1 MADIAKY
8 IDRKAVEAAERRA
21 DTQRPAAVAA
31 TKFNGRLA
39 FKRLGYRTQAN
50 YANEELGVSART
62 LRRMGCLG
70 RRLTQLPAIEQAF
83 AAGELPLTKAEAIAR
98 VATPET
104 EEQWLDL
111 ASALS
116 VRELVKAVRQ
126 HDPPTPYEAR
136 GEHDQPSGPHADA
149 AEHDVEPHDIDT
161 PNDDRT
167 LLDVDAPNDDPTLLD
182 VDACNDDRTRLDVDA
197 PGWMIGKANAI
208 LRLVAKVAGTHP
220 PEGARWEF
228 IAAEFLS
235 SVGYPDGG
243 ELPMPGEE
251 PAEVGST
258 YRDGSEPSPDG
269 GSAPSTKAGAAT
281 STFSP
286 ANTEIGAA
294 TSALSPTTCEIGA
307 ATSLHHEPAPS
318 TGRGPSAAPDHE
330 PAPSTG
336 RGPVAAPDLVPTP
349 APGPGPA
356 PSPTLGS
363 VLSAEPESALDPWE
377 LHKVLKAAYRPGG
390 SDSLELAGVLREI
403 RNRHLWRAIPKDAH
417 GAQFRSFG
425 DYVGER
431 LGMSLRTAQ
440 RLIRAEAAAW
450 RQPALRAAC
459 RGGALSPLKVS
470 VLIGALDLGLNGTAA
485 AGWVEYA
492 RRMPVRRLI
501 DAVDW
506 ARSRAAVDP
515 SWVSNDGAAPDPTF
529 RFDGGYT
536 DAFATTLAASEAS
549 PATTRLRIWLE
560 PGERQTLGAAICAI
574 RKLRGTKWPL
584 WACLNDLFDHFV
596 DTYDNQ
602 GYRSLSKQS
611 PVLKR
616 DNWHCQAPGCTAR
629 SSLHVHH
636 IAPRGV
642 GGPNTFDNL
651 IVLCDF
657 HHLAIHRGWIGCWG
671 KAPNRIRWQLGVNEG
686 GGPHNGRWVGV
697 PEDFS
702 YRVPIA
708 RFVGHYRLDDNE
720 RFLKT
725 EVEIFGSVTRL
736 TRRASAG

>member
-1 MADIAKY
+1 MRGSARNTAGIVGTADEAGIADGAGTADIAEY
-8 IDRKAVEAAERRA
+8 FDGKAVEAALRRA
-21 DTQRPAAVAA
+21 DTRRPAAVAA

-70 RRLTQLPAIEQAF
+70 RRLARLPGIEHAF
-83 AAGELPLTKAEAIAR
+83 AGGELPLTKAEAIAR
-98 VATPET
+98 VATSET

-111 ASALS
+111 ASALT
-116 VRELVKAVRQ
+116 VRELVQAVR
-126 HDPPTPYEAR
+126 D
-136 GEHDQPSGPHADA
+136 HDQMTTPHNGAG
-149 AEHDVEPHDIDT
+149 EHDVEPHDIDT
-161 PNDDRT
+161 PDDART
-167 LLDVDAPNDDPTLLD
+167 RIDVD
-182 VDACNDDRTRLDVDA
+182 V
-197 PGWMIGKANAI
+197 PGWMIGKTNAV

-220 PEGARWEF
+220 PEGTRWEF

-235 SVGYPDGG
+235 SVGYPAGD
-243 ELPMPGEE
+243 EVSMPGEASRDVG
-251 PAEVGST
+251 PTDRDGAWSSSDPGPDSSTEVGAAT
-258 YRDGSEPSPDG
+258 TEL
-269 GSAPSTKAGAAT
+269 GAAT
-281 STFSP
+281 SFDQERAPLAGRGRAPAPDLAPTRNTDVGPPLLPAPARPFSAEP
-286 ANTEIGAA
+286 
-294 TSALSPTTCEIGA
+294 
-307 ATSLHHEPAPS
+307 EPAP
-318 TGRGPSAAPDHE
+318 
-330 PAPSTG
+330 
-336 RGPVAAPDLVPTP
+336 
-349 APGPGPA
+349 
-356 PSPTLGS
+356 
-363 VLSAEPESALDPWE
+363 LSAEPEPAPDPWA

-390 SDSLELAGVLREI
+390 SDSLELAGVLRQI
-403 RNRHLWRAIPKDAH
+403 RDRRLWRFIAKEA
-417 GAQFRSFG
+417 GGVQFSSFG

-450 RQPALRAAC
+450 RHPALRTAC
-459 RGGALSPLKVS
+459 RTGTLSPLKVS
-470 VLIGALDLGLNGTAA
+470 LLIGALDLGIHGIAA
-485 AGWVEYA
+485 SGWVEYA

-515 SWVSNDGAAPDPTF
+515 SWVRNDGAAPDLAF
-529 RFDGGYT
+529 RFDGGA
-536 DAFATTLAASEAS
+536 DRALATTLATSEAS
-549 PATTRLRIWLE
+549 PANRHLRIWLE
-560 PGERQTLGAAICAI
+560 PGERQTVDAAIGAI
-574 RKLRGTKWPL
+574 RKLRGAKWPL

-596 DTYDNQ
+596 DTYDNH

-636 IAPRGV
+636 ITPRGV

-671 KAPNRIRWQLGVNEG
+671 RAPNRIRWELGTNRG

-697 PEDFS
+697 PGNFR
-702 YRVPIA
+702 YRAPIA
-708 RFVGHYRLDDNE
+708 RFVGHYRLDDDE
-720 RFLKT
+720 PFPKT
-725 EVEIFGSVTRL
+725 EFEIFGSVTRL
-736 TRRASAG
+736 TDRAPAA